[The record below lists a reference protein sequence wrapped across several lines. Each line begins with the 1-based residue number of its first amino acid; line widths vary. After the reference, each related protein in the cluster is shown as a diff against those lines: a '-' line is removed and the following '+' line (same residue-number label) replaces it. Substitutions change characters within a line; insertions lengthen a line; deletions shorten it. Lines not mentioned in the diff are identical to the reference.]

1 MIATNLEVVT
11 LLRDT
16 MTARTVEGTTIET
29 VEDTLSPC
37 VEMTVPPGMTEGGTT
52 MTVAGDTTTVT
63 VTIVVTKLFSFK
75 KPTFRRKNL
84 TIA

>member
-1 MIATNLEVVT
+1 MTATNLEVDT

-16 MTARTVEGTTIET
+16 MTARTEEGTMIET

-37 VEMTVPPGMTEGGTT
+37 VEMTVPPEMTEGGTT

-75 KPTFRRKNL
+75 KTFFS
-84 TIA
+84 